1 MRLFDQLVRHGM
13 PFVPKAIVG
22 KVAQRYVAGE
32 EVADAVATIREL
44 NAEGAMATVDVL
56 GEEVRE
62 PSKAEAAVEQYLGL
76 LDTIERE
83 KIDANVSIKPTML
96 GLKIDEE
103 MCHTHIKTIV
113 GRAAELDNFVRIDME
128 DHTCTDATLEI
139 YRRLHGEVGHV
150 GVVLQA
156 YLHRIVEDINALL
169 PLKPN
174 IRLCKGI
181 YREPRAIAW
190 KQYETVRANFIYSM
204 EKLLQGGA
212 YVGIATHDAHLVWAG
227 MAAIDRLGLDSTE
240 YEFQM
245 LLGVDPELR
254 RIILDRGHRLRVYV
268 PFGRDW
274 YPYSMRRLREN
285 PTVAHHV
292 TRAMLGLGPR

>member
-1 MRLFDQLVRHGM
+1 MTLFDKLIRYGM
-13 PFVPKAIVG
+13 PLVPKPIVG
-22 KVAQRYVAGE
+22 KVAKRYVAGE
-32 EVADAVATIREL
+32 EIPDAVRAIRKL
-44 NAEGAMATVDVL
+44 NDEGAMATVDVL
-56 GEEVRE
+56 GEEVHE
-62 PSKAEAAVEQYLGL
+62 PSEAEAAVEQYLGL
-76 LDTIERE
+76 LETIERE
-83 KIDANVSIKPTML
+83 EVDANVSIKPTML

-103 MCHTHIKTIV
+103 MCCDHIKTIV
-113 GRAAELDNFVRIDME
+113 KRAAELDNFVRIDME

-139 YRRLHGEVGHV
+139 YRRLHTTVGHV
-150 GVVLQA
+150 GVVLQS
-156 YLHRIVEDINALL
+156 YLHRTVDDINDLL

-190 KQYETVRANFIYSM
+190 QQYETVRTNFIYTL
-204 EKLLQGGA
+204 EKLLQGDA

-227 MAAIDRLGLDSTE
+227 MAAVDRFGLDPE
-240 YEFQM
+240 RYEFQM
-245 LLGVDPELR
+245 LFGVDHELR

-285 PTVAHHV
+285 PTIAHHV

>member
-1 MRLFDQLVRHGM
+1 MR
-13 PFVPKAIVG
+13 A
-22 KVAQRYVAGE
+22 
-32 EVADAVATIREL
+32 IREL
-44 NAEGAMATVDVL
+44 NGQGAMATVDVL
-56 GEEVRE
+56 GEEVRDQAR
-62 PSKAEAAVEQYLGL
+62 AEAAVEQYLEL
-76 LDTIERE
+76 LATIERE
-83 KIDANVSIKPTML
+83 KVDANVSIKPTML
-96 GLKIDEE
+96 GLKIDEAL
-103 MCHTHIKTIV
+103 CFGHIKTIV
-113 GRAAELDNFVRIDME
+113 ERAASLDNFVRIDME

-139 YRRLHGEVGHV
+139 YRRIHAEVGHV

-156 YLHRIVEDINALL
+156 YLHRTVDDINSLL
-169 PLKPN
+169 PMQPN

-181 YREPRAIAW
+181 YREPRSIAW
-190 KQYETVRANFIYSM
+190 QQYETVRANFIYTM
-204 EKLLQGGA
+204 EKLIQGGA

-227 MAAIDRLGLDSTE
+227 MAAVDRLDLDPSE

-254 RIILDRGHRLRVYV
+254 RIILEKGHRLRVYV

>member
-1 MRLFDQLVRHGM
+1 MTFFDQLIRHGM
-13 PFVPKAIVG
+13 PFVPKPIVG

-32 EVADAVATIREL
+32 EISDAMTAIRDL
-44 NAEGAMATVDVL
+44 NTEGAMATVDVL
-56 GEEVRE
+56 GEEVHE
-62 PSKAEAAVEQYLGL
+62 KSKAEAAVLQYLEL
-76 LDTIERE
+76 LETIDRE
-83 KIDANVSIKPTML
+83 KVDANVSIKPTML
-96 GLKIDEE
+96 GLKIDKDFGHEN
-103 MCHTHIKTIV
+103 IKTIAE
-113 GRAAELDNFVRIDME
+113 RAAGIDNFVRIDME

-139 YRRLHGEVGHV
+139 YRRLHTEVGHV
-150 GVVLQA
+150 GVVLQS
-156 YLHRIVEDINALL
+156 YLHRTVDDITNLL

-181 YREPRAIAW
+181 YREPRSIAW
-190 KQYETVRANFIYSM
+190 KQYETVRANFIYTM
-204 EKLLQGGA
+204 EKLIEGGA

-227 MAAIDRLGLDSTE
+227 MAAVDRLGLDPSQ

-292 TRAMLGLGPR
+292 TRAMLGMGPR

>member
-1 MRLFDQLVRHGM
+1 MTFFDQLIRHGM
-13 PFVPKAIVG
+13 PFVPKPIVR
-22 KVAQRYVAGE
+22 KVSQRYVAGE
-32 EVADAVATIREL
+32 EVSDAMKAIREL

-56 GEEVRE
+56 GEEVHDQR
-62 PSKAEAAVEQYLGL
+62 KAEEAVVQYLDL
-76 LDTIERE
+76 LATIDGE
-83 KIDANVSIKPTML
+83 KVDANVSIKPTML
-96 GLKIDEE
+96 GLKIDTK
-103 MCHTHIKTIV
+103 MCYGNIRTIV
-113 GRAAELDNFVRIDME
+113 ERAAELSNFVRIDME
-128 DHTCTDATLEI
+128 DHTCTDATLDI
-139 YRRLHGEVGHV
+139 YRQLHAEVGHV

-156 YLHRIVEDINALL
+156 YLHRTVEDINDLL

-181 YREPRAIAW
+181 YREPRTIAW
-190 KQYETVRANFIYSM
+190 KQYETVRGNFISTM
-204 EKLLQGGA
+204 EKLIAGGA

-227 MAAIDRLGLDSTE
+227 MTAVDRLGLDPSK